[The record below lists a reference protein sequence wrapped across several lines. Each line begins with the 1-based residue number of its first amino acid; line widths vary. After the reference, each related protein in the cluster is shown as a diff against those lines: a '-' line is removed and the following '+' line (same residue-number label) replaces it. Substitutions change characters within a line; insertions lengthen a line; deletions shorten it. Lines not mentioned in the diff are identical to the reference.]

1 MEKEWGVQRYNLIE
15 NLFKYFFIFTFQSKI
30 TRVANDGLKYVNKR
44 NDFWKEI
51 PNIKHDHKENQ

>member
-1 MEKEWGVQRYNLIE
+1 MQRYNLIE

-51 PNIKHDHKENQ
+51 PKIKHDHKENQ